1 MRIIAGE
8 YKNRRIEF
16 TQLNIR
22 PTTDFAKESLFNI
35 LNNMYDFKKTSTLDL
50 FAGSGNIS
58 YEFISRGCYQVT
70 SIEKNINCTR
80 FIKSIKSKLN
90 MINLN
95 VKTGL
100 VKKYLNKTTQQF
112 DIIFADPP
120 YKYNQNDY
128 NQIIELVFSKNILN
142 LNGIL
147 IIEHSKFIKFDNSPF
162 LFDTR
167 KYGSVNFTFFN
178 NEK

>member
-1 MRIIAGE
+1 
-8 YKNRRIEF
+8 
-16 TQLNIR
+16 
-22 PTTDFAKESLFNI
+22 
-35 LNNMYDFKKTSTLDL
+35 
-50 FAGSGNIS
+50 
-58 YEFISRGCYQVT
+58 
-70 SIEKNINCTR
+70 
-80 FIKSIKSKLN
+80 

-95 VKTGL
+95 IKTGI
-100 VKKYLNKTTQQF
+100 VKKYLNKTTQKF

-120 YKYNQNDY
+120 YKYNQSDY

-142 LNGIL
+142 HNGIL

-162 LFDTR
+162 LSDTR

>member
-1 MRIIAGE
+1 
-8 YKNRRIEF
+8 
-16 TQLNIR
+16 
-22 PTTDFAKESLFNI
+22 
-35 LNNMYDFKKTSTLDL
+35 MYDFKKTSTLDL
-50 FAGSGNIS
+50 FSGSGNIS

-120 YKYNQNDY
+120 YK
-128 NQIIELVFSKNILN
+128 
-142 LNGIL
+142 
-147 IIEHSKFIKFDNSPF
+147 
-162 LFDTR
+162 
-167 KYGSVNFTFFN
+167 
-178 NEK
+178 